1 MADPLTRLLLDTS
14 VVIAGSEAVKLSRGD
29 TAAISVITI
38 GELRAGVRLAG
49 DPNTHAIR
57 QARLAAVR
65 DTFEPLPVD
74 ELVAEHYG
82 EILAAARAQ
91 KRTSKATD
99 LLIIATAA
107 ATGRALLTLDGA
119 QAALARLAGVP
130 VREDCLG
137 RDVREGRCRQPF
149 DTL

>member
-1 MADPLTRLLLDTS
+1 MAEWLTRLLLDTS
-14 VVIAGSEAVKLSRGD
+14 VVIAGAEAVQLNRGD
-29 TAAISVITI
+29 TAAISVITL
-38 GELRAGVRLAG
+38 GELGAGVRLAG

-65 DTFEPLPVD
+65 ETFEPLPVD
-74 ELVAEHYG
+74 EPIAEHYG

-107 ATGRALLTLDGA
+107 AAGRALLTLDDA
-119 QAALARLAGVP
+119 QTALARLAGVP
-130 VREDCLG
+130 VREDRLG
-137 RDVREGRCRQPF
+137 S
-149 DTL
+149 T

>member
-1 MADPLTRLLLDTS
+1 MAERLTRLLLDTS
-14 VVIAGSEAVKLSRGD
+14 VVIAGSDAAKLNPGD

-49 DPNTHAIR
+49 DPNTQAIR

-65 DTFEPLPVD
+65 ETFEPLPVD
-74 ELVAEHYG
+74 EPVAEQYG
-82 EILAAARAQ
+82 EILAAAWAQ

-107 ATGRALLTLDGA
+107 ASGRALLTLDDA
-119 QAALARLAGVP
+119 QARLARLAGVP
-130 VREDCLG
+130 VRDDCLG
-137 RDVREGRCRQPF
+137 S
-149 DTL
+149 T

>member
-1 MADPLTRLLLDTS
+1 MAYRLTRLLLDTS
-14 VVIAGSEAVKLSRGD
+14 VVIAGAEAVKLSRGD

-65 DTFEPLPVD
+65 ETFEPLPVD
-74 ELVAEHYG
+74 EPVAEHYG

-91 KRTSKATD
+91 KRTTKATD
-99 LLIIATAA
+99 LLIIATAT
-107 ATGRALLTLDGA
+107 ATGRALLTLDDA
-119 QAALARLAGVP
+119 QRGLARLAGVP
-130 VREDCLG
+130 VREDSLG
-137 RDVREGRCRQPF
+137 S
-149 DTL
+149 T

>member
-1 MADPLTRLLLDTS
+1 MAERLTRLLLDTS
-14 VVIAGSEAVKLSRGD
+14 VVIAGSAVKLNRGD

-65 DTFEPLPVD
+65 ETFEPLPVD
-74 ELVAEHYG
+74 EPVAEHYG

-107 ATGRALLTLDGA
+107 ATGRALLTLDDA

-130 VREDCLG
+130 VREDGLG
-137 RDVREGRCRQPF
+137 S
-149 DTL
+149 T